1 MGKASMM
8 RMMTMGILIQNSQLA
23 LVNKDVLHGLLILR
37 RDFILRILL
46 MDLSGE
52 IIHSR
57 LKLGRDCGAKVILKR
72 KMNQVI

>member
-23 LVNKDVLHGLLILR
+23 VADKDVLHGLLILR
-37 RDFILRILL
+37 TDFILRILQ

-57 LKLGRDCGAKVILKR
+57 LKLGHVCGVKAILKR
-72 KMNQVI
+72 KMNQMI